1 LVAVKAV
8 VFDLGGVLIDWDP
21 RYLYRKLLAD
31 EAAVEEFL
39 ATICTPEWNTE
50 QDRGRPFAEAVAE
63 LSERHPAHAANIAAF
78 HERWPEMLGG
88 DVPGTVELLAELRAT
103 GVPLY
108 ALTNWSAE
116 TFALALER
124 FEFLDWFDGLLV
136 SGEERIVKPD
146 PAIFQLLLDRF
157 GLDAGA
163 TLFVDDSE
171 ANVAAADALG
181 FDAVRFRDPDRLRRD
196 LAERGLLDGG
206 PPHSSLIRPTTMGA
220 SMPDPTLDDQ
230 VRSFFDT
237 FARASDTLDVDDLG
251 ELFGETFLAAD
262 PGGAQPVPRELFLQ
276 ALPRR
281 AELFRAAGITRV
293 VLTDLR
299 HEALDDSYVL
309 ARTGWRAER
318 GPAAAGAPGPVRLSS
333 TFLLRRDGDRLRV
346 VLYLNHQDLGKV
358 LSLA

>member
-31 EAAVEEFL
+31 EAEVEEFL
-39 ATICTPEWNTE
+39 ATICTPEWNIE

-63 LSERHPAHAANIAAF
+63 LSARHPAHAANIAAF

-88 DVPGTVELLAELRAT
+88 DIPGAVELLAELRAT
-103 GVPLY
+103 GLPLY

-116 TFALALER
+116 TFVLARER

-136 SGEERIVKPD
+136 SGEERIIKPD

-196 LAERGLLDGG
+196 LAERGLL
-206 PPHSSLIRPTTMGA
+206 SLG
-220 SMPDPTLDDQ
+220 
-230 VRSFFDT
+230 
-237 FARASDTLDVDDLG
+237 
-251 ELFGETFLAAD
+251 
-262 PGGAQPVPRELFLQ
+262 
-276 ALPRR
+276 
-281 AELFRAAGITRV
+281 
-293 VLTDLR
+293 
-299 HEALDDSYVL
+299 
-309 ARTGWRAER
+309 
-318 GPAAAGAPGPVRLSS
+318 
-333 TFLLRRDGDRLRV
+333 
-346 VLYLNHQDLGKV
+346 
-358 LSLA
+358 

>member
-31 EAAVEEFL
+31 EAEVEEFL
-39 ATICTPEWNTE
+39 ATICTPEWNAE

-88 DVPGTVELLAELRAT
+88 DVPGTAELLAELRAT

-116 TFALALER
+116 TFALARER

-171 ANVAAADALG
+171 ANVAAAAALG

-206 PPHSSLIRPTTMGA
+206 PPT
-220 SMPDPTLDDQ
+220 
-230 VRSFFDT
+230 
-237 FARASDTLDVDDLG
+237 
-251 ELFGETFLAAD
+251 
-262 PGGAQPVPRELFLQ
+262 PG
-276 ALPRR
+276 
-281 AELFRAAGITRV
+281 
-293 VLTDLR
+293 
-299 HEALDDSYVL
+299 
-309 ARTGWRAER
+309 
-318 GPAAAGAPGPVRLSS
+318 
-333 TFLLRRDGDRLRV
+333 
-346 VLYLNHQDLGKV
+346 
-358 LSLA
+358 